1 MAPGVPRIDEM
12 RRLWSE
18 GLDVSEIARVTGH
31 DRKTASVRQKHT
43 IDGHRKA
50 CTVGTR
56 I

>member
-1 MAPGVPRIDEM
+1 MAPGMPQIDDI

-43 IDGHRKA
+43 IDGHRK
-50 CTVGTR
+50 VRDVVTR
-56 I
+56 V